1 MSIDLRP
8 WQAQATNKA
17 EHWLVDEGSNRIF
30 LIDAA
35 PGSGKTVCAISVAEK
50 LFKRGVI
57 DQVVVIAPRAEVVNQ
72 WAKDFQRLA
81 GRTMLKV
88 VGQNANDVHLG
99 HDVCATWAAVDAL
112 KDEFRQ
118 LCASRR
124 TLVICDEHHH
134 ASVEAVWGTSAD
146 QAFADAKYVLVLTG
160 TPVRSDGSESIW
172 LPYGEHGGIA
182 HPAAGTFTLTYGE
195 AVGLGYCRPATFHR
209 HEGRFTV
216 DLDAGQSL
224 EVSGQMP
231 AELPQELAPVKALQ
245 AALEYYKLVCT
256 PQYDPLTG
264 EPSMQGYHASM
275 LEAAIL
281 KLEEVRNR
289 MANAGGLVIAPSIEM
304 AEFFAALLEKLEGE
318 KPIVVH
324 TKSPGA
330 EQRIAAFRH
339 GSKKWLVS
347 VAMVSEGVDIPRLRV
362 LVYLPYAKTELAFRQ
377 AVGRVVRNSVEEGD
391 DSYAHVI
398 MPRLATLEE
407 HAMRIEDELAPHWK
421 KNGPPRAKKCP
432 VCQRENSLGAADC
445 EGCGHEFPRADPRTR
460 PCPECSAPVRLGAR
474 TCDACGHNM
483 LSNFTIRLKEAMREG
498 VIVRGLDIGEQDAR
512 ESEQLADEVRKQV
525 LQSGDMNLIQLIRVL
540 PPASLGRIKRILDG
554 SGQGAGVGG
563 TDGGASGGGGTLH

>member
-1 MSIDLRP
+1 
-8 WQAQATNKA
+8 
-17 EHWLVDEGSNRIF
+17 
-30 LIDAA
+30 
-35 PGSGKTVCAISVAEK
+35 
-50 LFKRGVI
+50 
-57 DQVVVIAPRAEVVNQ
+57 
-72 WAKDFQRLA
+72 
-81 GRTMLKV
+81 
-88 VGQNANDVHLG
+88 
-99 HDVCATWAAVDAL
+99 VDAL

-172 LPYGEHGGIA
+172 LPYGEQGGIA

-445 EGCGHEFPRADPRTR
+445 AGCGHEFPRAEPRTR
-460 PCPECSAPVRLGAR
+460 PCPECNAPVRLGAR

-512 ESEQLADEVRKQV
+512 ESEQLADDVRKQV

-563 TDGGASGGGGTLH
+563 ADGGASGGGGTLH